1 MEFVMI
7 DQQTI
12 NRVIHQK
19 NKDLYKKVDVF
30 QLQHEIKEK
39 QNKNKKLKQTIKIM
53 IISFVLLGTI
63 MISNL
68 DRLSEIE
75 NKMFKFWIKLP
86 EIIEHPFNKN
96 LK

>member
-1 MEFVMI
+1 MM
-7 DQQTI
+7 DQKTV

-19 NKDLYKKVDVF
+19 NKDLYKVDVF

-39 QNKNKKLKQTIKIM
+39 ENKNKKLKQTIKIM

-75 NKMFKFWIKLP
+75 NKMFKWWIKLP

>member
-1 MEFVMI
+1 ML

-39 QNKNKKLKQTIKIM
+39 QNKNKKLKQIIKIM

-75 NKMFKFWIKLP
+75 KKMFKWWIKLP

>member
-1 MEFVMI
+1 MM
-7 DQQTI
+7 DQNTA

-19 NKDLYKKVDVF
+19 NKDLYKVDVF
-30 QLQHEIKEK
+30 QLQHEIKQKE
-39 QNKNKKLKQTIKIM
+39 NKEKKLKQTIKIM
-53 IISFVLLGTI
+53 IISFVLLGTV

-75 NKMFKFWIKLP
+75 NKMFKWWIKIP
-86 EIIEHPFNKN
+86 EIMEHPFNKN

>member
-19 NKDLYKKVDVF
+19 NKDLYKVDVF

-39 QNKNKKLKQTIKIM
+39 ENKEKKLKQTIKIM
-53 IISFVLLGTI
+53 IVSFLFLTTI

-68 DRLSEIE
+68 DKLSEIE
-75 NKMFKFWIKLP
+75 NKMFKWWIKLP
-86 EIIEHPFNKN
+86 EIMEHPFNKN

>member
-1 MEFVMI
+1 ML

-19 NKDLYKKVDVF
+19 NKDLYKVDVF
-30 QLQHEIKEK
+30 QLQNAIKEK
-39 QNKNKKLKQTIKIM
+39 QNKNKKLKQIIKIM

>member
-1 MEFVMI
+1 MM
-7 DQQTI
+7 DQNTL

-19 NKDLYKKVDVF
+19 NKDLYKVDVF
-30 QLQHEIKEK
+30 QLQHEIKRK
-39 QNKNKKLKQTIKIM
+39 KKTKRKKLKQTIKIM
-53 IISFVLLGTI
+53 IVSFVFLTTI

-68 DRLSEIE
+68 DKLSEIE
-75 NKMFKFWIKLP
+75 NKMFKWWIKLP

>member
-1 MEFVMI
+1 MI

-19 NKDLYKKVDVF
+19 NKDLYKVDVF

-39 QNKNKKLKQTIKIM
+39 ENKEKKLKQTIKIM
-53 IISFVLLGTI
+53 IVSFLFLTTI

-75 NKMFKFWIKLP
+75 NKMFKWWIKLP
-86 EIIEHPFNKN
+86 EIMEHPFNKN

>member
-1 MEFVMI
+1 MM
-7 DQQTI
+7 DQKTV

-19 NKDLYKKVDVF
+19 NKDLYKVDVF

-39 QNKNKKLKQTIKIM
+39 ENKNKKLKQTIKIM
-53 IISFVLLGTI
+53 IISFVLLGTV

-68 DRLSEIE
+68 DRLSELE
-75 NKMFKFWIKLP
+75 NKMFKWWIKIP

>member
-1 MEFVMI
+1 MM
-7 DQQTI
+7 DQKTV

-19 NKDLYKKVDVF
+19 NKDLYKVDVF
-30 QLQHEIKEK
+30 QLQHEIKQKE
-39 QNKNKKLKQTIKIM
+39 NKNKKLKQTIKIM
-53 IISFVLLGTI
+53 IISFVLLGTV

-68 DRLSEIE
+68 DRLSELE
-75 NKMFKFWIKLP
+75 NKMFKWWIKIP

>member
-1 MEFVMI
+1 MELIMM
-7 DQQTI
+7 DQNTL

-19 NKDLYKKVDVF
+19 NKDLYKVDVF

-39 QNKNKKLKQTIKIM
+39 ENKEKKLKQTIKIM
-53 IISFVLLGTI
+53 IVSFVFLTTI

-68 DRLSEIE
+68 DKLSEIE
-75 NKMFKFWIKLP
+75 NKMFKWWIKLP

>member
-1 MEFVMI
+1 MELVMI

>member
-1 MEFVMI
+1 MM
-7 DQQTI
+7 DQKTV

-19 NKDLYKKVDVF
+19 NKDLYKVDVF

-39 QNKNKKLKQTIKIM
+39 ENKEKKLKQTIKIM
-53 IISFVLLGTI
+53 IVSFLFLTTI

-68 DRLSEIE
+68 DKLSEIE
-75 NKMFKFWIKLP
+75 NKMFKWWIKLP

>member
-1 MEFVMI
+1 MI

-19 NKDLYKKVDVF
+19 NKDLYKVDVF
-30 QLQHEIKEK
+30 QLQHEIKQKE
-39 QNKNKKLKQTIKIM
+39 NKEKKLKQTIKIM
-53 IISFVLLGTI
+53 IVSFLFLTTI

-68 DRLSEIE
+68 DKLSEIE
-75 NKMFKFWIKLP
+75 NKMFKWWIKLP
-86 EIIEHPFNKN
+86 EIMEHPFNKN